1 MNPLFTSP
9 GSKTRLATRL
19 IGLYPRHHTYI
30 EPFAGGAA
38 CFWRK
43 TPSPM
48 EVLNDYDPDITQ
60 AYQVV
65 RDATPT
71 QLQALTNREWTVNE
85 TTFDLCQE
93 PHPDPLENTYR
104 FLYRRR
110 ASFGSRER
118 NLHRAKTGLRL
129 TSPKYLSQ
137 HKTRLRGVQ
146 VLNGDALDVIR
157 QYDQPGVFMF
167 IDPPWPGYHWK
178 WKHYQMGD
186 IANLLDTLE
195 GVQHATWLYAETT
208 TLLDTLPDVPK
219 GWRTS
224 YLSYTGTG
232 YGGVRKTRTELILSN
247 YTLANQTSGG
257 TKGQRG

>member
-1 MNPLFTSP
+1 
-9 GSKTRLATRL
+9 
-19 IGLYPRHHTYI
+19 
-30 EPFAGGAA
+30 
-38 CFWRK
+38 
-43 TPSPM
+43 
-48 EVLNDYDPDITQ
+48 
-60 AYQVV
+60 
-65 RDATPT
+65 
-71 QLQALTNREWTVNE
+71 
-85 TTFDLCQE
+85 
-93 PHPDPLENTYR
+93 
-104 FLYRRR
+104 
-110 ASFGSRER
+110 
-118 NLHRAKTGLRL
+118 
-129 TSPKYLSQ
+129 
-137 HKTRLRGVQ
+137 

-257 TKGQRG
+257 TNGQRG